1 MSDKFNIQLTV
12 GSKLFS
18 IAVPREQEII
28 YREAAKMINM
38 KLQQYI
44 NNFPD
49 QKKED
54 YLTMVLL
61 DVAVKLTAEQDID
74 KQLSDMIAKIDAA
87 EAAPQAL

>member
-1 MSDKFNIQLTV
+1 MNDKLNIQLNV

-18 IAVPREQEII
+18 IAVSREQEGT

-44 NNFPD
+44 NNFSD
-49 QKKED
+49 LKKED

-74 KQLSDMIAKIDAA
+74 KQLGEMIARIDAA
-87 EAAPQAL
+87 ESPAGNV

>member
-1 MSDKFNIQLTV
+1 MNDKLNIQLNV

-18 IAVPREQEII
+18 IAVSREQEGT

-49 QKKED
+49 LKKED

-74 KQLSDMIAKIDAA
+74 KQLGEMIARIDAA
-87 EAAPQAL
+87 ESPAGNV

>member
-1 MSDKFNIQLTV
+1 MNDKLNIQLNV

-18 IAVPREQEII
+18 IAVLREQEGT

-49 QKKED
+49 LKKED

-74 KQLSDMIAKIDAA
+74 KQLGEMIARIDAA
-87 EAAPQAL
+87 ESPAGNV